1 MLCSLISKVNKT
13 KQASEDLGTFLA
25 ENIYLIIGL
34 IIGIVVVIL
43 MRKTFKTKP

>member
-1 MLCSLISKVNKT
+1 MLFSLINKGDKVF
-13 KQASEDLGTFLA
+13 QAGYDLGTFLT

-43 MRKTFKTKP
+43 MRKTFKIKP